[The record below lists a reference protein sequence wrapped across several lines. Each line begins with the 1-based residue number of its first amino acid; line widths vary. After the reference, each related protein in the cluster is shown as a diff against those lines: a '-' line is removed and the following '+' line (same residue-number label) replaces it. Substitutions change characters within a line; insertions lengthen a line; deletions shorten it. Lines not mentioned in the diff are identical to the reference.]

1 MSLKMLN
8 LSHIPV
14 HNITRD
20 DLKSTLRQRVSEG
33 SKTLLFFANTNL
45 IVKSQ
50 AIAKRFYSPDVFIV
64 NDGIG
69 VDIASWLV
77 HGQKFKD
84 NLNGTDFTPYF
95 FEDNQQHKIYLIGS
109 TKTDLEKAAFYF
121 TKTLGQKIVGSCD
134 GFDDIKNPQ
143 LVDKINASGADV
155 VLVGMGN
162 PLQEAWILD
171 HYQALNAKLFM
182 GVGAL
187 FVFLAGNKP
196 RAPEWVRKYR
206 LEWLFRMLLEPKRLV
221 KRYTIDIG
229 YFLYLCLKNKS
240 AAKQKDVN

>member
-1 MSLKMLN
+1 MLN

-14 HNITRD
+14 LNLTRD
-20 DLKSTLRQRVSEG
+20 TLKNTITQRMGEG
-33 SKTLLFFANTNL
+33 RKTLLFFANTNL

-50 AIAKRFYSPDVFIV
+50 AIATRLQNPDVLIV

-77 HGQKFKD
+77 HGQRFKD
-84 NLNGTDFTPYF
+84 NLNGTDFTPFYF
-95 FEDNQQHKIYLIGS
+95 EGNLQHKIYLIGS
-109 TKTDLEKAAFYF
+109 TTPDLEKAAFYF
-121 TKTLGQKIVGSCD
+121 TKTLGQKIVGSSD
-134 GFDDIKNPQ
+134 GFEDIKNPQ
-143 LVDKINASGADV
+143 LIDKINASGADV

-162 PLQEAWILD
+162 PLQETWILD

-196 RAPEWVRKYR
+196 RAPQWVRKYR

-229 YFLYLCLKNKS
+229 YFLYLCLRNKS
-240 AAKQKDVN
+240 ASKQEKAN

>member
-1 MSLKMLN
+1 MLN

-14 HNITRD
+14 LNITRD
-20 DLKSTLRQRVSEG
+20 TLKNTIMQRVGEG
-33 SKTLLFFANTNL
+33 RKTLLFFANTNL
-45 IVKSQ
+45 IVKAQ
-50 AIAKRFYSPDVFIV
+50 AIVSRLHSPDVMIV

-77 HGQKFKD
+77 HGQRFKD
-84 NLNGTDFTPYF
+84 NLNGTDFTPFYF
-95 FEDNQQHKIYLIGS
+95 EGNLQHKIYLIGS
-109 TKTDLEKAAFYF
+109 TTPDLEKAAFYF
-121 TKTLGQKIVGSCD
+121 THTLGQKIVGASD
-134 GFDDIKNPQ
+134 GFEDIKNPQ
-143 LVDKINASGADV
+143 LIDKINASGADV

-162 PLQEAWILD
+162 PLQETWILD

-196 RAPEWVRKYR
+196 RAPEWVRQYR

-221 KRYTIDIG
+221 KRYTVDIV

-240 AAKQKDVN
+240 ATKQGKAN